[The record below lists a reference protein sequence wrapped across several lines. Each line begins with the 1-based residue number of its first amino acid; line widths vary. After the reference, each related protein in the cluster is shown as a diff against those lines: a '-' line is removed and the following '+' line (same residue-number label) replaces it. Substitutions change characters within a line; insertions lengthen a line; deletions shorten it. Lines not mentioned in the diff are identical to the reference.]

1 VVTSPASRSRLTPF
15 ASALLLALVTVL
27 LVAGAAR
34 PAAAHAMLVSADPA
48 DRSRVPTAPSQVTL
62 TFNEPVEAAADG
74 VRVFD
79 ADTRRVDD
87 GSWSGSEEP
96 TVVGVDLPDGL
107 PDGGYVVTYRVVSAD
122 SHPIT
127 GALAFT
133 VGEGEE
139 VDDALVADLFGGAGS
154 EWTGVVGP
162 TLRGLGY
169 LGTLVAAGAV
179 LFAAWVASS
188 PRDRTSARWLGARAA
203 GLAAAVSLL
212 AVPVQAVA
220 VTGRSLPEVLR
231 PGGGVGTTLL
241 ASSFGQ
247 STLLRIFAL
256 SALWLAWRFTV
267 RDDRGGARQHLV
279 TGLAAAVAAGSFVL
293 DGHQRT
299 VEPTWV
305 LVGAD
310 LVHLLGAAAW
320 VGSLVL
326 LAVAVRRRR
335 LDDDPV
341 GAARMVARFSR
352 LALWS
357 VLALTAAGVAM
368 SAVLVRSPRA
378 LTSTGYGW
386 TLVAKVVV
394 VALVLA
400 VAAYNRQRL
409 VPAIAARLA
418 PAGGSVDAEADAG
431 ATPPAAGDQ
440 LVARSGAAWH
450 QLRTTLLLEVV
461 GLALVLAL
469 TGFLVSQRPAAEAAG
484 VTGVY
489 ETTAALTDEL
499 EVDLIVDPNRAG
511 RNAIHVYVVDATG
524 RPADDLDDLR
534 LELTY
539 LPEDIGP
546 FELEP
551 FFVGP
556 GHWTATV
563 DELAFAGEWQVRVV
577 VGVDRFTEATA
588 ELPVVVNP

>member
-1 VVTSPASRSRLTPF
+1 MPL
-15 ASALLLALVTVL
+15 ASALLLALATVL
-27 LVAGAAR
+27 LVVVAAG
-34 PAAAHAMLVSADPA
+34 PASAHAMLVSADPA
-48 DRSRVPTAPSQVTL
+48 DRSWLPTAPSQVTL
-62 TFNEPVEAAADG
+62 TFNEPVEVATDG

-79 ADTRRVDD
+79 ADARRVDD
-87 GSWSGSEEP
+87 GSWSGSDP
-96 TVVGVDLPDGL
+96 AVVGVDLPDGL

-122 SHPIT
+122 SHPIG
-127 GALAFT
+127 GALSFT
-133 VGEGEE
+133 VGEGQE
-139 VDDALVADLFGGAGS
+139 VDDALVAELFGGAGS

-162 TLRGLGY
+162 TLRGLAY

-203 GLAAAVSLL
+203 GLAAVVSLL

-220 VTGRSLPEVLR
+220 VSGRGLLEVLQ
-231 PGGGVGTTLL
+231 PGGGAGATLL

-247 STLLRIFAL
+247 STLLRILGL
-256 SALWLAWRFTV
+256 SGLWLAWRFTV
-267 RDDRGGARQHLV
+267 RDERGGARQHLL
-279 TGLAAAVAAGSFVL
+279 TGLAAVAAAGSFVL

-305 LVGAD
+305 LAGAD
-310 LVHLLGAAAW
+310 LVHVLGAAAW
-320 VGSLVL
+320 AGPLVL

-352 LALWS
+352 LAVWS
-357 VLALTAAGVAM
+357 VLALTVAGVAM

-386 TLVAKVVV
+386 TLVAKVAVV
-394 VALVLA
+394 VLVLA

-418 PAGGSVDAEADAG
+418 PAGGSLDADPDTET
-431 ATPPAAGDQ
+431 TPPAARDA
-440 LVARSGAAWH
+440 LVTRSGAAWA
-450 QLRTTLLLEVV
+450 QLRRTTLLEVV

-484 VTGVY
+484 VTGAY
-489 ETTAALTDEL
+489 EVTAALTDDL
-499 EVDLIVDPNRAG
+499 EVDLIVDPSRAG
-511 RNAIHVYVVDATG
+511 RNAVHVYVLDATG
-524 RPADDLDDLR
+524 RPADDVDDLR
-534 LELTY
+534 LELIY
-539 LPEDIGP
+539 VPEDIGP

-551 FFVGP
+551 FAVGP
-556 GHWTATV
+556 GHWTATI
-563 DELAFAGEWQVRVV
+563 DDLAFAGEWQVRVLA
-577 VGVDRFTEATA
+577 GIDRFTEATA
-588 ELPVVVNP
+588 ELSVVVDP